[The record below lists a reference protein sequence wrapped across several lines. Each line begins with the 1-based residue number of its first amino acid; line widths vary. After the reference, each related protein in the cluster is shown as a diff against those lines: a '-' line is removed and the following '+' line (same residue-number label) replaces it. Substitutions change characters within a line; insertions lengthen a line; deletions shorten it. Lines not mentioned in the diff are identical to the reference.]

1 MGDIMGKN
9 LKEIIHPALLAGLK
23 VVERTNVVYT
33 NEMDLRGYS
42 GPLIYSPN
50 HSNVHDFPMICRIVG
65 EHVYVLVGND
75 IDNGFFNTFMLNLNG
90 VIFVN
95 RKDKESCR
103 QAKEKIINLLLD
115 NKRVVM
121 FPEGSWNLDCVK
133 LIHDFKW
140 GIIDIAKRAGVPIM
154 PIGMKYNMGDSC
166 YVRFGDL
173 LFVAKD
179 DDLLEKK
186 EELHA
191 AMSTLVWDIIN
202 AVPMRSRATD
212 YEEMLESYN
221 RYVAKCLKEFP
232 YDIEYERTLIYGD
245 QPLPT
250 EIVGPTYRQESDR
263 IYTRKRIKK

>member
-1 MGDIMGKN
+1 MKKDFREK
-9 LKEIIHPALLAGLK
+9 IHPVLMSGLK
-23 VVERTNVVYT
+23 VVERTPIVYT
-33 NEMDLRGYS
+33 NDMNFNGYA

-50 HSNVHDFPMICRIVG
+50 HSNVHDFPMICRILG

-75 IDNGFFNTFMLNLNG
+75 IDNGAFNTFMLNLNG
-90 VIFVN
+90 VIFVD
-95 RKDKESCR
+95 RKNKDSCR
-103 QAKEKIINLLLD
+103 QAKEKIINLLDD

-140 GIIDIAKRAGVPIM
+140 GIIDIAKKAQVPIM
-154 PIGMKYNMGDSC
+154 PIGMKYNIHNSC

-173 LFVAKD
+173 IYVMPD

-191 AMSTLVWDIIN
+191 AMSTLIWDIIN
-202 AVPMRSRATD
+202 YSPVADRAD
-212 YEEMLESYN
+212 YDKIKKSDED
-221 RYVAKCLKEFP
+221 YVEKCLKEFP
-232 YDIEYERTLIYGD
+232 YDIEYERTLIYND

-250 EIVGPTYRQESDR
+250 EIVGPTYRENSDR